1 MLTSATIF
9 LSIIG
14 VGLLAVALVGNGGK
28 VSTRLGNVLR
38 EVDALHHTTSGVTRK
53 ETSTLAQ
60 ALTGTK
66 YAVRKRAEKALLKTL
81 RLFMMGSLVL
91 GGYTFGLV
99 QKPPEA
105 LKWASIIAMALG
117 IFPVLYLA
125 NVKKKRK
132 MKTELSL
139 VNVMDLVVIGL
150 EAGMTLP
157 AVLREI
163 VQQEP
168 DPNDPLKLEL
178 EQMLSEMDA
187 GLDLN
192 KALRGL
198 AVRSEMPELQ
208 ILTSAVVQA
217 EKVGSGLA
225 QTFRIYGD
233 DMRSARREKIRT
245 VIQKLPI
252 KMLLPMVIF
261 LLFPLMMLILAPA
274 GISMVTQF
282 ASGGP

>member
-1 MLTSATIF
+1 MLVFATILVSF
-9 LSIIG
+9 VCI
-14 VGLLAVALVGNGGK
+14 GLLAVSLVGGGGK
-28 VSTRLGNVLR
+28 ITARLGTVLR
-38 EVDALHHTTSGVTRK
+38 EVDALHHAPSGVTRQK
-53 ETSTLAQ
+53 TSTLAQ
-60 ALTGTK
+60 ALAGTK
-66 YAVRKRAEKALLKTL
+66 YATRKRAEKNLLKTL
-81 RLFMMGSLVL
+81 RLFMMGSLAL

-99 QKPPEA
+99 QNPPET
-105 LKWASIIAMALG
+105 LKWASTIAMSLG
-117 IFPVLYLA
+117 IFPVLYLV
-125 NVKKKRK
+125 NIKKKRK
-132 MKTELSL
+132 AKTEQAL

-168 DPNDPLKLEL
+168 NPQDPLKLEL

-198 AVRSEMPELQ
+198 AVRSEMPELH

-233 DMRSARREKIRT
+233 DMRSARREKLRT
-245 VIQKLPI
+245 KIQKLPI
-252 KMLLPMVIF
+252 KMLIPMVLF

-274 GISMVTQF
+274 GISMMTQF

>member
-1 MLTSATIF
+1 MASVAIF
-9 LSIIG
+9 AAIIC
-14 VGLLAVALVGNGGK
+14 VGLLAMLLVGDGGK
-28 VSTRLGNVLR
+28 VSARMGTVLR
-38 EVDALHHTTSGVTRK
+38 EVDALHHTPSGAARQN
-53 ETSTLAQ
+53 TSTIAQ
-60 ALTGTK
+60 ALAGTK
-66 YAVRKRAEKALLKTL
+66 YAARKRAEKNLLKTL

-91 GGYTFGLV
+91 GAYTFGLT
-99 QKPPEA
+99 QNPPNV
-105 LKWASIIAMALG
+105 LKWASILAMSLG
-117 IFPVLYLA
+117 IFPILYMS
-125 NVKKKRK
+125 KIRK
-132 MKTELSL
+132 ERKAKTEQSL

-168 DPNDPLKLEL
+168 NPNDPLKLEL

-245 VIQKLPI
+245 KIQKLPI
-252 KMLLPMVIF
+252 KMLVPMVLF
-261 LLFPLMMLILAPA
+261 LLFPLMVLILAPA
-274 GISMVTQF
+274 GISMMTQL
-282 ASGGP
+282 GGGQ